1 MEFRRHIPPVRD
13 WRMPN
18 LGERRT
24 ATRWV
29 LLVLGMVLLGYMTA
43 FLFVFPTPILH
54 ARQTV
59 PRVLGL
65 TVQDAAREIREAGLQ
80 VVDGG
85 TEPHPSAPQGI
96 VTWQDPPP
104 GVSAIADG
112 RVTLVSSAGPP
123 KIPVPDVTGLDGSV
137 ARRLITAAGLSVAQ
151 VESIQVPRVPPGVVG
166 LTRPPAGEPLA
177 PGAGVAL
184 VISRGEAT
192 ITVPDLLNM
201 SQADARTR
209 LEVEGLQLGSVT
221 RRRTSDASPGTV
233 VAHRL
238 AEQVRLVLAG
248 GADWLHVDVMDGRF
262 VPNLTFGANMVA
274 ALRQLTD
281 KPIDVH
287 LMVEEPEH
295 YIAAMADAGA
305 SVLTFHPEATI
316 HVQRHLDAIRKRDML
331 AGLALNPASPL
342 ALAEDVLD
350 DVDLLL
356 IMTVNPGYGGQS
368 YLPGSTDK
376 IRRARA
382 LLTAHGSRAFVE
394 VDGGITAET
403 IAEAHAAGADTF
415 VAGNAVFASADPGRE
430 VAELRRRCLVAV

>member
-24 ATRWV
+24 ATRWA
-29 LLVLGMVLLGYMTA
+29 LIVLGMVLLGYLTA

-166 LTRPPAGEPLA
+166 LTRPAAGEALP
-177 PGAGVAL
+177 PGTGVTL
-184 VISRGEAT
+184 VISRG
-192 ITVPDLLNM
+192 
-201 SQADARTR
+201 Q
-209 LEVEGLQLGSVT
+209 
-221 RRRTSDASPGTV
+221 V
-233 VAHRL
+233 VGA
-238 AEQVRLVLAG
+238 
-248 GADWLHVDVMDGRF
+248 GADWLPVAVIDGRF

-305 SVLTFHPEATI
+305 SVLTFHPEATT
-316 HVQRHLDAIRKRDML
+316 HVQRHLDTIRKRDLL

-342 ALAEDVLD
+342 ALAEEVLD

-356 IMTVNPGYGGQS
+356 IMTVNPGYGGQG
-368 YLPGSTDK
+368 YPPGSTDK

-382 LLTAHGSRAFVE
+382 LLTAQGSRAFLE
-394 VDGGITAET
+394 VDGGITTET
-403 IAEAHAAGADTF
+403 IAEAHVAGADTF
-415 VAGNAVFASADPGRE
+415 VAGIAVFGSADPGRE
-430 VAELRRRCLVAV
+430 VAELRRCL